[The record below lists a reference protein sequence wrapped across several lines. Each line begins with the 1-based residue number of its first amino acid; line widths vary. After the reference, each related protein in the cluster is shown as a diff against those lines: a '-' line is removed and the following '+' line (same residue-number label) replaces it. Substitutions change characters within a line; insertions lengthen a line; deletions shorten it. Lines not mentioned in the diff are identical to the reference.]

1 MPFNKRRIKS
11 PLKKMFQF
19 FLQGLVVISPI
30 GITIY
35 AVFWLFT
42 TVDNLLPDLIHFLF
56 PHWLGV
62 DSEGYVKKIPGLG
75 FGVVI
80 LIVMFIGWIS
90 STFFVSRL
98 VDVFDKVLERTP
110 GINFI
115 YSSIK
120 DFFEAFAGSKK
131 KFDKPV
137 LVNVDGEGI
146 WRMGFITQ
154 ADADLFEFPGHA
166 VVYVPHSYAIS
177 GITYLVPKEK
187 IKPLQN
193 TTAAEAMKFTISGGV
208 SISE

>member
-1 MPFNKRRIKS
+1 
-11 PLKKMFQF
+11 MFQF

-42 TVDNLLPDLIHFLF
+42 TVDNILPDFIHYLLPHSLQ
-56 PHWLGV
+56 V
-62 DSEGYVKKIPGLG
+62 DAEGNVKKIPGLG

-98 VDVFDKVLERTP
+98 VDIFDKVLERTP

-154 ADADLFEFPGHA
+154 TDADLFELPDYS

-187 IKPLQN
+187 IRPLKD
-193 TTAAEAMKFTISGGV
+193 TSPAEAMKFTISGGV
-208 SISE
+208 SVSE